1 MPVPVFHREGRRF
14 EPGPDRNKALRL
26 ASEGFFYGVGKMGT
40 KWITVI
46 PERLPKETYQPEFD
60 LKQFDLRGIY
70 RIILNTRFF
79 GKEGVGDE
87 PRNKVCDKVGKRPMS

>member
-1 MPVPVFHREGRRF
+1 
-14 EPGPDRNKALRL
+14 
-26 ASEGFFYGVGKMGT
+26 MGY
-40 KWITVI
+40 K
-46 PERLPKETYQPEFD
+46 PEFD
-60 LKQFDLRGIY
+60 LKQCDLRGIY